1 VRMHRDRRGG
11 RVFMPD
17 LTIATSGHD
26 VADARLHREVEA
38 LTRQQLTVELLGLGD
53 PSDAPAVTAL
63 RTWRRSGPAGRLS
76 LALTLPWR
84 ARGRVL
90 MTLDPD
96 LVPAAWLCTRL
107 RRRPLVVDVHE
118 DYQAVLADR
127 SWARSGVG
135 LAARAV
141 VMLANTLAARADL
154 TILADGHV
162 PPKDSRRPLVLQN
175 MPDRV
180 GTASRDALD
189 PRPRALYVGDV
200 RRSRG
205 LWTMLAA
212 LEQAPGWS
220 LDVVGP
226 VESADAAL
234 LSGWQEHSPAADRVQ
249 FHGRRPPRDAWALA
263 SGAWAGLVLLDDTP
277 AFRAAVPSKLYEYLA
292 AGIPVIATPLPRVEK
307 VITESGAG
315 VIVSDAAEAAGV
327 LRAWSEDPILVST
340 LQREARAWARQ
351 NVPGAAPYDEFATR
365 VRALAERR

>member
-1 VRMHRDRRGG
+1 MRMHRRRRG
-11 RVFMPD
+11 RASMPD
-17 LTIATSGHD
+17 VTIATSGHD
-26 VADARLHREVEA
+26 VADGRLHREVAA
-38 LTRQQLTVELLGLGD
+38 LTRQQLTVEVLGLGD
-53 PSDAPAVTAL
+53 PADAPAVTAV
-63 RTWRRSGPAGRLS
+63 RTWARTGPAGRLR

-127 SWARSGVG
+127 SWARSGAG

-141 VMLANTLAARADL
+141 VILANTLAARADL
-154 TILADGHV
+154 TILADAHV

-234 LSGWQEHSPAADRVQ
+234 LSGWQERSPAADRVR

-277 AFRAAVPSKLYEYLA
+277 AFRAAVPSKLYEYLD

-327 LRAWSEDPILVST
+327 LRAWSDDPTLVST

-351 NVPGAAPYDEFATR
+351 NVPGAAPYDEFAAR
-365 VRALAERR
+365 VRALAGRR